1 MNKIYRLKFS
11 KRLNALVAV
20 SELTRGCDH
29 STEKGSE
36 KPVRTKVRHLAL
48 KPLSAILLSLG
59 MASIPQSVLASGLQG
74 MSVVHGT
81 ATMQV
86 DGNKTTIRNSVNA
99 IINWK
104 QFNIGQNEMVQFL
117 QESNNSAVF
126 NRVTSDQIS
135 QLKGILDSNGQ
146 VFLINPNGIT
156 IGKDA
161 IINTNGFTAS
171 TLDISNE
178 NIKARNFTFEQTKD
192 KALAEIVNHGLIT
205 VGKDGSVNLIG
216 GKVKNEGVISVNGG
230 SISLLAGQKIT
241 ISDIANPTITYS
253 IAAPE
258 NEAVNLGNIFTKG
271 GKINVRAA
279 NIRNQG
285 KLSADSVSKDKSG
298 NIVLSAKEG
307 EAEIGGVISAQN
319 QQAKGGKLMIT
330 GDKVTLKTG
339 AVIDL
344 SGKEGGETYLGG
356 DERGEGKNGIQLA
369 KKTSLEKGSTIN
381 VSGKEKGGRAIV
393 WGDIAL
399 IDGNINAQGSG
410 DIAKTGGF
418 VETSGHDLF
427 IKDNTTVDAKEWLLD
442 PDNVSID
449 AQTSGRNNTS
459 EDEEYTGRGDSINN
473 PKINNQTKKTLTNS
487 TLETILQRGTFVNI
501 TASKNIYVNSSI
513 NIGANG
519 HLILWSEGKSSGGI
533 KINEDITST
542 GGNLTIKSNGWV
554 DIHKNI
560 TLGEGFL
567 NITSKDS
574 IAFENKG
581 NDKSRAASDAQIIAQ
596 GTIRLTGEGKTF
608 RLNNV
613 SLNGTGD
620 GLNIIST
627 AGNLSHKLDGEI
639 NISGNVT
646 INQTTSSQDQ
656 PWKSAHDS
664 HWNVSTLT
672 LSDNAKFTFIKYVVS
687 KRSTDFTGRSETN
700 FAGVKF
706 RGKNNEMNFNIGNN
720 AKVNFKLK
728 SNENTGRGKPLPIQF
743 LSNISATGSG
753 AVFFDIYA
761 NLTARSTEL
770 NMSSINISGG
780 VDFSINSHVRG
791 NNAFEIR
798 KDLTIN
804 ATGSNFSLK
813 QTKDSFSNQYNK
825 HAINSNY
832 NLTILGGNVTLG
844 GENSSSSIMGDIN
857 IARNANVTLQ
867 ANADNSKDGLKK
879 RTLTLGN
886 VHAEGNLNLTG
897 SNASING
904 NLSIAEGA
912 IFKGKTDNNLNI
924 TGNFT
929 NNGTSEINIKQ
940 GAVNIQG
947 NIINENSLSITTNV
961 QNNQKTIIGG
971 DITNKKGNLNIT
983 NKGSNTE
990 IQIGGNI
997 SQKKGNLTISSDK
1010 VNITKQITI
1019 KAGVDGENPDSN
1031 PENNANLT
1039 IETKTLELTGDLN
1052 ISGFNKAE
1060 ITAKNGS
1067 DLTIGKASS
1076 GNADAKKVTFDKV
1089 KDSKISADGHNVTL
1103 HSEVGTSNG
1112 GSDAGND
1119 NSTGLTISAKD
1130 VTVNNNVTSHKTIN
1144 ISATT
1149 GNVTTKAGTTI
1160 NATTGS
1166 VEVTAKTG
1174 DIKGG
1179 IESTSGSVTLTATGD
1194 ALTVSNVTAKDSVTV
1209 KAEQGTLT
1217 TTSGGTIK
1225 SEENKVELTAQSGSI
1240 SGNVEGKNQVNI
1252 TASTGDLTIGSS
1264 AKVDAK
1270 NGAATLTAESGK
1282 LTTQTSSSITSSN
1295 GQTTL
1300 TAKDSSIAGNIDAAN
1315 VTLNTTGTLTT
1326 ATGSSI
1332 NAANGN
1338 LVINAKDAKL
1348 DGAASGDRTVVNAT
1362 NASGSGSVTAA
1373 TSSNVNITGDL
1384 STINGL
1390 SIISKNGKNTV
1401 VLKGAEIDVKY
1412 IQPGVASANEVI
1424 EAKRALE
1431 KVKDLSDEEREALAK
1446 LGVSAVRFVEPNNTI
1461 TVNTQN
1467 EFTTRPSSQVTIS
1480 EDKACFSSGNGAA
1493 VCTNITDGGQQ

>member
-104 QFNIGQNEMVQFL
+104 QFNIDQNEMVQFL

-178 NIKARNFTFEQTKD
+178 NIKARNFTLEQTKD

-241 ISDIANPTITYS
+241 ISDIINPTITYS

-258 NEAVNLGNIFTKG
+258 NEAINLGDIFAKG
-271 GKINVRAA
+271 GNINVRAA

-298 NIVLSAKEG
+298 NIILSAKEG

-369 KKTSLEKGSTIN
+369 KKTTLEKGSTIN

-399 IDGNINAQGSG
+399 INGNINAQGS
-410 DIAKTGGF
+410 DIAETGGF
-418 VETSGHDLF
+418 VETSGHYLSIGNDAA
-427 IKDNTTVDAKEWLLD
+427 VEAKEWLLD
-442 PDNVSID
+442 PDNVNIVKGTELQND
-449 AQTSGRNNTS
+449 LVV
-459 EDEEYTGRGDSINN
+459 RGDSIEKKND
-473 PKINNQTKKTLTNS
+473 PTKT
-487 TLETILQRGTFVNI
+487 TIHAGSIEQSLMKGGAVNI
-501 TASKNIYVNSSI
+501 SATNKVNVTTDI
-513 NIGANG
+513 NVYNGALTLHSERDGVEING
-519 HLILWSEGKSSGGI
+519 
-533 KINEDITST
+533 NITSEKN
-542 GGNLTIKSNGWV
+542 GNLTIKAGSWV
-554 DIHKNI
+554 DVHKNI

-567 NITSKDS
+567 NITSGD
-574 IAFENKG
+574 IAFEKG
-581 NDKSRAASDAQIIAQ
+581 NNLTITAQ
-596 GTIRLTGEGKTF
+596 GNITSNKDGKQL

-613 SLNGTGD
+613 SLNGTGA
-620 GLNIIST
+620 GLNFIANQNNFTHNISG
-627 AGNLSHKLDGEI
+627 AI
-639 NISGNVT
+639 NISGVVT
-646 INQTTSSQDQ
+646 INQTTKKNAKAWNTSY
-656 PWKSAHDS
+656 DS
-664 HWNVSTLT
+664 YWNVSTLT
-672 LSDNAKFTFIKYVVS
+672 LSNDAKFTFIKYVDS
-687 KRSTDFTGRSETN
+687 NHSTNSSDSRS

-706 RGKNNEMNFNIGNN
+706 HGKNNEMKFNIGNN
-720 AKVNFKLK
+720 AKAEFRLK
-728 SNENTGRGKPLPIQF
+728 PNEKTTPNRPLPIQF
-743 LSNISATGSG
+743 LSNISVTGGGS
-753 AVFFDIYA
+753 VFFDIYA
-761 NLTARSTEL
+761 NLWGKGTEL
-770 NMSSINISGG
+770 KMDSINVSSG
-780 VDFSINSHVRG
+780 SNLTLNSHVRKY
-791 NNAFEIR
+791 NAFEIN

-804 ATGSNFSLK
+804 ATNSNFNLR
-813 QTKDSFSNQYNK
+813 QTSDSFRNGYRNN
-825 HAINSNY
+825 AINSTHNIS
-832 NLTILGGNVTLG
+832 ILGGNVTLG
-844 GENSSSSIMGDIN
+844 GQNSSSSIMGN
-857 IARNANVTLQ
+857 IIIKRAANVTLE
-867 ANADNSKDGLKK
+867 ADNSHNSDNVKD
-879 RTLTLGN
+879 RTINLGN
-886 VHAEGNLNLTG
+886 LTVEGNLSLIG
-897 SNASING
+897 ENANING
-904 NLSIAEGA
+904 NLSIEKEA
-912 IFKGKTDNNLNI
+912 IFKGKTKDSLNI

-929 NNGTSEINIKQ
+929 NNGTAEINISQ
-940 GAVNIQG
+940 GVV
-947 NIINENSLSITTNV
+947 SLGDITNDGKLNITTHAKSG
-961 QNNQKTIIGG
+961 QKSIIRG
-971 DITNKKGNLNIT
+971 DITNKKGSLNIT
-983 NKGSNTE
+983 DNNSNAE
-990 IQIGGNI
+990 IEIGGNI
-997 SQKKGNLTISSDK
+997 SQKEGNLTISSDK

-1019 KAGVDGENPDSN
+1019 KAGVDGESSSSSTASD
-1031 PENNANLT
+1031 ANLT
-1039 IETKTLELTGDLN
+1039 IKTKELTLTDNLN

-1060 ITAKNGS
+1060 ITAKDNS
-1067 DLTIGKASS
+1067 DLIIGKASS
-1076 GNADAKKVTFDKV
+1076 DNSNAKQVTFDKV
-1089 KDSKISADGHNVTL
+1089 KDSKISAGNHNVTL
-1103 HSEVGTSNG
+1103 NSKVETSNSDG
-1112 GSDAGND
+1112 STGNGSDD
-1119 NSTGLTISAKD
+1119 NNIGLTISAKD
-1130 VTVNNNVTSHKTIN
+1130 VTVNSNITSHKTVN
-1144 ISATT
+1144 ISASE
-1149 GNVTTKAGTTI
+1149 GGITTKAGTTI

-1174 DIKGG
+1174 DI
-1179 IESTSGSVTLTATGD
+1179 SGTISGK
-1194 ALTVSNVTAKDSVTV
+1194 TVSV
-1209 KAEQGTLT
+1209 
-1217 TTSGGTIK
+1217 
-1225 SEENKVELTAQSGSI
+1225 
-1240 SGNVEGKNQVNI
+1240 
-1252 TASTGDLTIGSS
+1252 TASTGDLTVRKAATIS
-1264 AKVDAK
+1264 ATE
-1270 NGAATLTAESGK
+1270 GAATLTATGNT
-1282 LTTQTSSSITSSN
+1282 LTTEAGSSITSTK
-1295 GQTTL
+1295 GQVDL
-1300 TAKDSSIAGNIDAAN
+1300 SAQDGSIAGQISAAN

-1326 ATGSSI
+1326 VEGSNIKATSGTL
-1332 NAANGN
+1332 A
-1338 LVINAKDAKL
+1338 INAKDAKL
-1348 DGAASGDRTVVNAT
+1348 DGTASGNRTEVNAT
-1362 NASGSGSVTAA
+1362 NASGSGSVTAK

-1390 SIISKNGKNTV
+1390 NIISENGRNTV
-1401 VLKGAEIDVKY
+1401 RLRGKEIDVKY
-1412 IQPGVASANEVI
+1412 IQPGVASVEEVI
-1424 EAKRALE
+1424 EAKRVLE
-1431 KVKDLSDEEREALAK
+1431 KVKDLSDEERETLAK
-1446 LGVSAVRFVEPNNTI
+1446 LGVSAVRFVEPNNAITI
-1461 TVNTQN
+1461 NTQN
-1467 EFTTRPSSQVTIS
+1467 EFTTRPSSQVIIS
-1480 EDKACFSSGNGAA
+1480 EGKACFSSGNGAA
-1493 VCTNITDGGQQ
+1493 VCTNVADDGQP

>member
-1 MNKIYRLKFS
+1 
-11 KRLNALVAV
+11 
-20 SELTRGCDH
+20 
-29 STEKGSE
+29 
-36 KPVRTKVRHLAL
+36 
-48 KPLSAILLSLG
+48 
-59 MASIPQSVLASGLQG
+59 
-74 MSVVHGT
+74 
-81 ATMQV
+81 
-86 DGNKTTIRNSVNA
+86 
-99 IINWK
+99 
-104 QFNIGQNEMVQFL
+104 
-117 QESNNSAVF
+117 
-126 NRVTSDQIS
+126 
-135 QLKGILDSNGQ
+135 
-146 VFLINPNGIT
+146 
-156 IGKDA
+156 
-161 IINTNGFTAS
+161 
-171 TLDISNE
+171 
-178 NIKARNFTFEQTKD
+178 
-192 KALAEIVNHGLIT
+192 
-205 VGKDGSVNLIG
+205 
-216 GKVKNEGVISVNGG
+216 
-230 SISLLAGQKIT
+230 
-241 ISDIANPTITYS
+241 
-253 IAAPE
+253 
-258 NEAVNLGNIFTKG
+258 
-271 GKINVRAA
+271 
-279 NIRNQG
+279 
-285 KLSADSVSKDKSG
+285 
-298 NIVLSAKEG
+298 
-307 EAEIGGVISAQN
+307 
-319 QQAKGGKLMIT
+319 MIT